1 MQVTGIVED
10 LTAVREAAI
19 LHNTKKNEETLRGLK
34 ILEAGRATL
43 LAGVW
48 GAIGF
53 RRRVLVR

>member
-10 LTAVREAAI
+10 LNAVRAAAK
-19 LHNTKKNEETLRGLK
+19 LHNTQKIEETIRGLR

-43 LAGVW
+43 QAGVW
-48 GAIGF
+48 GVVGF